1 MTAEEYLDQI
11 KKIDSMIKNRLRD
24 HARWVEV
31 ADGLGG
37 ASDGERVQS
46 SRNLHRGADA
56 IGNYIDIEREISAL
70 KRERQEIINTIER
83 LPSTEYDL
91 IYKLYVGEYD
101 KKRDITKYYTMKELA
116 YHFEKSYDWV
126 KFKKKRALMLIQSML
141 DREAANCE

>member
-1 MTAEEYLDQI
+1 MTAEQYLDQI
-11 KKIDSMIKNRLRD
+11 KKLDAMIKNKLRD

-91 IYKLYVGEYD
+91 IYKLYVEDYS
-101 KKRDITKYYTMKELA
+101 MKELA
-116 YHFEKSYDWV
+116 YSKKKSYDWV
-126 KFKKKRALMLIQSML
+126 KFKKKCALMLIQSML
-141 DREAANCE
+141 DREAAQTSTESG

>member
-1 MTAEEYLDQI
+1 MTAEQYLDQI
-11 KKIDSMIKNRLRD
+11 KKLDAMIKNKLRD

-31 ADGLGG
+31 ADGIGG

-91 IYKLYVGEYD
+91 IYKLYVEDYS
-101 KKRDITKYYTMKELA
+101 MKELA
-116 YHFEKSYDWV
+116 YIKKKSYDWV
-126 KFKKKRALMLIQSML
+126 KFKKKCALMLIQSML
-141 DREAANCE
+141 DREAAQTSTESG

>member
-37 ASDGERVQS
+37 AFDGERVQS

-91 IYKLYVGEYD
+91 IYKLYVEDYS
-101 KKRDITKYYTMKELA
+101 MKELA
-116 YHFEKSYDWV
+116 YSKKKSYDWV